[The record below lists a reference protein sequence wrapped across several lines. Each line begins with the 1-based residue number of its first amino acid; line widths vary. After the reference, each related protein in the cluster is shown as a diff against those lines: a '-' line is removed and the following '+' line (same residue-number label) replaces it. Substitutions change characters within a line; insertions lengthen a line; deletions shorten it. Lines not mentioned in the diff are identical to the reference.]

1 MDLWP
6 GSQRSRSSRP
16 IDHPG
21 TFVVHRHMLDH
32 EDHEVMPPFQV
43 VG

>member
-1 MDLWP
+1 VTGFP
-6 GSQRSRSSRP
+6 AFEVAAGS

-21 TFVVHRHMLDH
+21 TFVVHRHMLAH